1 MTTSGTSTIARR
13 GAALAALLA
22 ALLCRGAGA
31 QELGLEAQ
39 PPGQENVWSKGVPE
53 PERRAADALFK
64 EGNALLRESITISAA
79 AKYREA
85 LAHWDHPN
93 IHYNLALALMSL
105 DQPVETHGHLVA
117 AMRFG
122 PSPLGAERFEHA
134 RNYRALLEHQLVR
147 VKIRCAVP
155 GASVSLDGRPLFAAP
170 GEQEA
175 LLPAGRHTFV
185 ASKPGLVTNTAVRTL
200 EGGQALD
207 LDLEVKSLEQL
218 TDYRRRWPVWQ
229 PWTLVAAGAVV
240 AGGGGALHYTGL
252 QKISWVDS
260 QSRARCPDGC
270 AAEPGDLASAR
281 RQGATFQGLGYAAYG
296 VGGAAI
302 VTGAVLVL
310 LNRGERV
317 VRTYDGE
324 TPARAGPR
332 ASLELT
338 PILDRDRGGLVATL
352 RY

>member
-1 MTTSGTSTIARR
+1 MIASGTSTIARR
-13 GAALAALLA
+13 GAALAALFA
-22 ALLCRGAGA
+22 ALLAGDA
-31 QELGLEAQ
+31 AAEEQGLDAR
-39 PPGQENVWSKGVPE
+39 PPGEENVWSRGVPE
-53 PERRAADALFK
+53 EARRAADALFK

-105 DQPVETHGHLVA
+105 DQPVETLGHLVA

-122 PSPLGAERFEHA
+122 PAPLGPERFEHA
-134 RNYRALLEHQLVR
+134 RNYRALLERQLVR

-155 GASVSLDGRPLFAAP
+155 GASVSLDGRPLFVGP

-175 LLPAGRHTFV
+175 LLRAGRHTFV

-200 EGGQALD
+200 EGGQALV
-207 LDLEVKSLEQL
+207 DLELRSLEEL
-218 TDYRRRWPVWQ
+218 TDFRRRWPVWQ

-240 AGGGGALHYTGL
+240 AGGGAALHTAAL
-252 QKISWVDS
+252 RKISWVDA
-260 QSRARCPDGC
+260 QARTRCPDGC

-296 VGGAAI
+296 VGGAAL

-317 VRTYDGE
+317 IRAYDGE
-324 TPARAGPR
+324 APPRPEPR

-338 PILDRDRGGLVATL
+338 PRLERDRGGLVATL
-352 RY
+352 RF